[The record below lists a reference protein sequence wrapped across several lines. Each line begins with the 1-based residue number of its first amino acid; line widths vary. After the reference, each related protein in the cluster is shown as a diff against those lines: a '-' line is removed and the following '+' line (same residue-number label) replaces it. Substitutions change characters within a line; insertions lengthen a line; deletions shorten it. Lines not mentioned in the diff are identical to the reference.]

1 MPRQIRNTRK
11 KEVTECAR
19 YIKNNRLGIMVRID
33 DGGAVWGCSAE
44 GHISHVLSARESS
57 RPMGWSKKGVD
68 RISRLRVLTRNEQ
81 KIIDLMEYQDKNVIV
96 KFGNTCYTIVI
107 LYR

>member
-1 MPRQIRNTRK
+1 
-11 KEVTECAR
+11 
-19 YIKNNRLGIMVRID
+19 MVRID